1 MAEIAITGGIGSGK
15 TTVAT
20 QLVAKGA
27 VLVDADQIVKD
38 LQQPGGKV
46 FLAIVERY
54 GREILLETGQLDRQ
68 KIADIVFN
76 DEQEL
81 SKLNEIVHPAVG
93 KEMGRRRNEA
103 LDKGSVVLV
112 DIPLMVT
119 PDGELGRDEYEN
131 FDGKIVVDCSIETA
145 VSRLIKFRGFTE
157 EDARARIAQQATP
170 EQRRAFA
177 DFLIDNNGP
186 EENLSKQI
194 SECWEWIIS
203 LGKEN

>member
-170 EQRRAFA
+170 EQRRVLA
-177 DFLIDNNGP
+177 DFLIDNNAP
-186 EENLSKQI
+186 EENLPKQI
-194 SECWEWIIS
+194 SECWECINT
-203 LGKEN
+203 LRKKN

>member
-68 KIADIVFN
+68 KIADIALARI
-76 DEQEL
+76 QG
-81 SKLNEIVHPAVG
+81 VHP
-93 KEMGRRRNEA
+93 
-103 LDKGSVVLV
+103 LV
-112 DIPLMVT
+112 
-119 PDGELGRDEYEN
+119 
-131 FDGKIVVDCSIETA
+131 
-145 VSRLIKFRGFTE
+145 
-157 EDARARIAQQATP
+157 Q
-170 EQRRAFA
+170 
-177 DFLIDNNGP
+177 
-186 EENLSKQI
+186 
-194 SECWEWIIS
+194 
-203 LGKEN
+203 